1 MNKYS
6 SIIGLEIH
14 VQLDTKTKLF
24 CSCNNESFGAEPNT
38 NICPLCSGQP
48 GTLPVMNKQAV
59 DFAIK
64 AGLAMN
70 CEINRNTK
78 WDRKSYFYPD
88 LPKGYQISQYD
99 QPIDIGGY
107 IEIFLPSFVKNS
119 DGKEVEQ
126 LISKKIRLERAHLE
140 EDAGKSI
147 HDKSIEFTFLDYNR
161 CGTPL
166 LEIVS
171 KPDMFSSI
179 EAELYAREIRR
190 RMRYTGVSRCDM
202 EKGHMRF
209 DINVNLKVEKDNGD
223 IAFTPIAEVKNL
235 NSFRS
240 LVKAIEYE
248 VERQQKEFE
257 ETGIVKN
264 EGNKTTRLWNDNKG
278 ITAQMRSKE
287 EAADYRYFPDP
298 DVMPVV
304 IDDNWIEEIR
314 KTLPE
319 MPSVR
324 FNKYLELGLSK
335 TVSYYVVDN
344 MALADYLDDCLKMID
359 EKEQTSFAEASAVKK
374 EFLNWFGRDLF
385 SQMNQSTIETDDS
398 NLTIKVTKEDFV
410 GLIELIINK
419 KITRNLAKEFLVDM
433 WDNAKT
439 LNELKATIP
448 NESINID
455 EIINKVLTNNQN
467 MLEQWKNG
475 NEKVFNVFV
484 GLTMKETKGLVD
496 PQEIQTKLK
505 EILSR

>member
-1 MNKYS
+1 MSKYS
-6 SIIGLEIH
+6 PIIGLEIH

-59 DFAIK
+59 NFAIK

-70 CEINRNTK
+70 CEINKHTK

-99 QPIDIGGY
+99 QPIDMGGY
-107 IEIFLPSFVKNS
+107 IEIFLENEK
-119 DGKEVEQ
+119 KELV
-126 LISKKIRLERAHLE
+126 SKKIRLERAHLE

-147 HDKSIEFTFLDYNR
+147 HDKSIEYTFLDYNR

-171 KPDMFSSI
+171 KPDMFSAV

-190 RMRYTGVSRCDM
+190 RMRYVEVSRCDM

-209 DINVNLKVEKDNGD
+209 DINVNLKVEKDDGE

-235 NSFRS
+235 NSFKS

-248 VERQQKEFE
+248 IERQKNEFE

-264 EGNKTTRLWNDNKG
+264 DGNKTTRLWNDNRG
-278 ITAQMRSKE
+278 ATAQMRTKE

-298 DVMPVV
+298 DIMPV
-304 IDDNWIEEIR
+304 IISDEWIKEIQE
-314 KTLPE
+314 TLPE

-324 FNKYLELGLSK
+324 FNRYLNLGLSK

-344 MALADYLDDCLKMID
+344 ISLANYLDDCLKLIGD
-359 EKEQTSFAEASAVKK
+359 KQELQK

-385 SQMNQSTIETDDS
+385 SQMNQTTNSDDTNIS
-398 NLTIKVTKEDFV
+398 IKITKEDFV

-433 WDNAKT
+433 WDNGKT
-439 LNELKATIP
+439 LNELKASIP

-455 EIINKVLTNNQN
+455 EVINKVISSNQN

-496 PQEIQTKLK
+496 PQEIQAKLK
-505 EILSR
+505 EILKK